1 MVYFVYMGGCMVF
14 GYKCFNKD
22 LTNRYGFKFD
32 VGKTYGV
39 SGEIKFGIN
48 GNGFHMCKN
57 IEDTFRYYD
66 AMEGEVSV
74 CEVIGL
80 GEFVS
85 LYDEYNGYYDMYS
98 VEMIEIIRLLSR
110 EDIIEMALNFSEE
123 RVIRFIQLYRLTS
136 SEIILFKEKFKK
148 YSRVIDNI
156 IYYQEGDMDIF
167 SRKLIR

>member
-1 MVYFVYMGGCMVF
+1 MVF

-98 VEMIEIIRLLSR
+98 VEMIKIIRLLSR

-136 SEIILFKEKFKK
+136 SEIILFKEKFKN
-148 YSRVIDNI
+148 YSSVIDNI
-156 IYYQEGDMDIF
+156 IYYQEEDRDIF